1 MLPLGKSSLVT
12 GVPSEPNLYVI
23 LTGSGL
29 YSSTINDDTEKRGE
43 SMADWR
49 AVPRATVSSE
59 LSVLKHSV
67 FPNIYLEMSKTMG
80 VLVASP
86 IISTE

>member
-1 MLPLGKSSLVT
+1 M
-12 GVPSEPNLYVI
+12 
-23 LTGSGL
+23 LTGKVL
-29 YSSTINDDTEKRGE
+29 YSSTINDDTEKSGE
-43 SMADWR
+43 SIADYK

-59 LSVLKHSV
+59 FKVLRHSVLPKICFEISR
-67 FPNIYLEMSKTMG
+67 IIG